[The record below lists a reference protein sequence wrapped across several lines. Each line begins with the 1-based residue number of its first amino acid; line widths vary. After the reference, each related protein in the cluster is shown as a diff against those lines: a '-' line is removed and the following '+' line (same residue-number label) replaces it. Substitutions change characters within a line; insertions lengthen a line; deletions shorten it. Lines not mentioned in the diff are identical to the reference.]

1 MTFVFNILRRKIS
14 SLKWKYLAFFIYFFN
29 SSMPKNKISA
39 ARLYFT
45 VYFNGSSVKETCK
58 QKHLGKLLNFK
69 LDFQKHRK
77 SQQRKRQIKQLL
89 YYVNSR
95 IFFRRSMLLTIN
107 TVAQLDR
114 AGGEASPT
122 LSWKSKKVSWFW
134 KKGPHCIHLSVKI
147 FHSKCSCNPIQ
158 DRRR

>member
-69 LDFQKHRK
+69 LDFQKHCK
-77 SQQRKRQIKQLL
+77 SQQRKR
-89 YYVNSR
+89 
-95 IFFRRSMLLTIN
+95 
-107 TVAQLDR
+107 
-114 AGGEASPT
+114 
-122 LSWKSKKVSWFW
+122 
-134 KKGPHCIHLSVKI
+134 
-147 FHSKCSCNPIQ
+147 
-158 DRRR
+158 